1 MKFRSDQAVEDPYF
15 IDLNTVGWKTAAVQS
30 VANEPF
36 KGILKSISCPD
47 GFGGHCLLSLV

>member
-30 VANEPF
+30 VANEPC